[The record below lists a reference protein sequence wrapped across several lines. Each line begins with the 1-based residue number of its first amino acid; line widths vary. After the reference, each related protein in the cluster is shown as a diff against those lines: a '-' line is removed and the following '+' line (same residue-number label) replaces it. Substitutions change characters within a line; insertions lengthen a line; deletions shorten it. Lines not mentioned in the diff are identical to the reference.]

1 MHTKTLPY
9 SPYQNGKQESFWG
22 QVEGRLMAMLSRM
35 EPLRLDFLNRVTQA
49 WVEME
54 YNCCVHEEIGSSP
67 LERFLEGPDVSR
79 PSPDSEALR
88 FAFTVQER
96 RTQRKSDGTLQ
107 IKGVRFEVPSRFRH
121 FQYLYVRYQ
130 SWDLSTAYLADQRTG
145 DLLARIYP
153 QDKAKNAHGYRRTLQ
168 SPDEPADPAT
178 DSDPIP
184 PLLRKLITDYAATGL
199 PPAYVPKD
207 EMEDNHE

>member
-1 MHTKTLPY
+1 M
-9 SPYQNGKQESFWG
+9 
-22 QVEGRLMAMLSRM
+22 
-35 EPLRLDFLNRVTQA
+35 
-49 WVEME
+49 
-54 YNCCVHEEIGSSP
+54 
-67 LERFLEGPDVSR
+67 
-79 PSPDSEALR
+79 
-88 FAFTVQER
+88 
-96 RTQRKSDGTLQ
+96 Q

-130 SWDLSTAYLADQRTG
+130 SWDLSSAFLADQRTG

-168 SPDEPADPAT
+168 SPDETAAPAT

-207 EMEDNHE
+207 EMEDNNE